1 MRWLVNWSLQ
11 FRALVFFLSG
21 LVIFLGAARLSSSR
35 VDILPE
41 FAPPF
46 IEIQTEAL
54 GLSAPEVEDLI
65 TLNLEELL
73 SGTSWLRTI
82 RSKSLPG
89 LSSILLVFE
98 PGTDTMKARQ
108 LVQER
113 LMFSY
118 ALPNVSKTPVM
129 LNPLSATSRAMM
141 IGVSSKDL
149 SLIDLSVLVRF
160 TIKPKLMGVPG
171 VANVAVWGQRMRQL
185 QVQVDPERLLTK
197 GVRLDQVIKTTGNAM
212 WVSPLSYLEASA
224 PGTGGWIDTPTQ
236 RLAILHTQPISTP
249 AHLAQVAVA
258 GTSLKL
264 GDVAKVVEGHPPL
277 IGDAIVNGEPGLL
290 LVVEKFPQT
299 DSRDVI
305 RDVDAAL
312 QSLRAGLP
320 GVELNDSIFRS
331 SSFVETATDNIG
343 RAALIGGILLVLALL
358 FLFYDWRAALVSAL
372 AIALSL
378 LAAALVLSLL
388 GATINAMVVAGLVA
402 ALVVLVD
409 DAIVDVERILRR
421 LREQRESNS
430 AVPVGAVVV
439 QAVAETR
446 ASTLYATMIIALAIL
461 PAFFVTGLV
470 KAFLDQLAASYL
482 LALLASFVVAVTATP
497 AMASVLLGDVPVR
510 RGHPLSWLRRRYEA
524 VLSTVVD
531 ATRTTV
537 LAAVAV
543 VLVALAIWPLF
554 GQSLLPSF
562 RMLPQFSERDVR
574 VTWKGA
580 LGTSYPET
588 YRVITLLSR
597 ELESIPGVRNVSAH
611 VGRAVT
617 GDQIVG
623 VESGQLWV
631 SIDPAADYK
640 ATLAA
645 IKSAVDGYPGAE
657 HNVQTYLRE
666 TVREVFSGTGD
677 ALAVRVRGPDWD
689 GLRREA
695 AKVKEAISG
704 VSGLVDLKI
713 SGQIEEPQV
722 EVEVNIAEAGKYGL
736 TPGDIRRAAATNF
749 AGLEVGSLF
758 EQQKVFE
765 VVVWSLPAKRDSLT
779 DLGELLI
786 DTPTGDHVR
795 LGDVAEVRVVPTLSV
810 IEREGISRYVDVVAD
825 VQGRDVSAVA
835 DDVAK
840 RLQAITFPSEYYP
853 VLLAESVEIQKSQRL
868 MLIAA
873 LGALLGI
880 FFLLQACFRSWQLA
894 LAIFLTLPLALVGAV
909 VAVHATGNVVLLGS
923 LIGCVAVFAIT
934 IRHCLQL
941 IRYCQSLEL
950 RKGEGFGPELVRRGA
965 SDQFAPI
972 VMTMVASAVALLPLV
987 YQGPIAGLE
996 IIQPM
1001 AVIILC
1007 GLVTSTVFNLFV
1019 VPSLYWSFGRNPEP
1033 ELQFETGH

>member
-1 MRWLVNWSLQ
+1 
-11 FRALVFFLSG
+11 
-21 LVIFLGAARLSSSR
+21 
-35 VDILPE
+35 
-41 FAPPF
+41 
-46 IEIQTEAL
+46 
-54 GLSAPEVEDLI
+54 
-65 TLNLEELL
+65 
-73 SGTSWLRTI
+73 
-82 RSKSLPG
+82 
-89 LSSILLVFE
+89 
-98 PGTDTMKARQ
+98 
-108 LVQER
+108 
-113 LMFSY
+113 
-118 ALPNVSKTPVM
+118 
-129 LNPLSATSRAMM
+129 
-141 IGVSSKDL
+141 
-149 SLIDLSVLVRF
+149 
-160 TIKPKLMGVPG
+160 
-171 VANVAVWGQRMRQL
+171 
-185 QVQVDPERLLTK
+185 
-197 GVRLDQVIKTTGNAM
+197 
-212 WVSPLSYLEASA
+212 
-224 PGTGGWIDTPTQ
+224 
-236 RLAILHTQPISTP
+236 
-249 AHLAQVAVA
+249 
-258 GTSLKL
+258 
-264 GDVAKVVEGHPPL
+264 
-277 IGDAIVNGEPGLL
+277 
-290 LVVEKFPQT
+290 
-299 DSRDVI
+299 
-305 RDVDAAL
+305 
-312 QSLRAGLP
+312 
-320 GVELNDSIFRS
+320 
-331 SSFVETATDNIG
+331 
-343 RAALIGGILLVLALL
+343 
-358 FLFYDWRAALVSAL
+358 LVSAL

-388 GATINAMVVAGLVA
+388 GATINAMVLAGLVA
-402 ALVVLVD
+402 ALVVIVD

-531 ATRTTV
+531 ATRTTM

-657 HNVQTYLRE
+657 HNVQTYLQE

-825 VQGRDVSAVA
+825 VRGRDVSAVA

-840 RLQAITFPSEYYP
+840 RLQTITFPSEYYP
-853 VLLAESVEIQKSQRL
+853 VLLAESVEVQKSQRL

-909 VAVHATGNVVLLGS
+909 VAIHATGNVVLLGS

-950 RKGEGFGPELVRRGA
+950 RKGEGFGPEPVRRGA

-996 IIQPM
+996 IVQPM

-1033 ELQFETGH
+1033 ELQFEPGH